1 MTHLKNLIQQFVA
14 NVHLLPSD
22 IYNILNKN
30 KNSILVINID
40 IPMCAPMQGKIIY
53 TENYFISIYSHFEKI
68 LMSVFCFHITSVNYK
83 EQEEIQAYN
92 AQKHY
97 SRHTSVKSKQK
108 RQSTNVISKQKK
120 NLASHK
126 SSAANNSK
134 KRTKQKSS
142 SKAKNQQTSKQ
153 DLSIEEQGNYVAI
166 DCEFVGVGIG
176 GAHSALAR
184 VSIVDWESNV
194 LLDTFVQV
202 SQPVT
207 DYRTFVSGIT
217 QEDIQGDNSMAPEQ
231 CIALVKRILHNKIV
245 IGHGLK
251 SDFAALDLHH
261 PWELV
266 RDTAKYEP
274 FFKKT
279 KPTSMDGTNNYYS
292 NLPKPRKLKDLAMT
306 KLNREIQKEGQAH
319 CSIEDAVAAMDLYK
333 KARTKWE
340 AVMTYKIAKTAE
352 MQNMLEY
359 ETP

>member
-1 MTHLKNLIQQFVA
+1 MKVQGTHTLYNNK
-14 NVHLLPSD
+14 PS
-22 IYNILNKN
+22 
-30 KNSILVINID
+30 V
-40 IPMCAPMQGKIIY
+40 
-53 TENYFISIYSHFEKI
+53 T
-68 LMSVFCFHITSVNYK
+68 
-83 EQEEIQAYN
+83 
-92 AQKHY
+92 
-97 SRHTSVKSKQK
+97 KSKQRK
-108 RQSTNVISKQKK
+108 NRTTSTTTSTTR
-120 NLASHK
+120 
-126 SSAANNSK
+126 SSRNESSVK
-134 KRTKQKSS
+134 KRPKKKMKQKSPS
-142 SKAKNQQTSKQ
+142 RVPKPPSNEQE
-153 DLSIEEQGNYVAI
+153 LSIEEQGNYVAI

-184 VSIVDWESNV
+184 VSIVDWDSNI

-202 SQPVT
+202 PQPVT

-217 QEDIQGDNSMAPEQ
+217 PNDIQGDSAMVPEQ

-251 SDFAALDLHH
+251 SDFMALDLHH
-261 PWELV
+261 PWQLV

-279 KPTSMDGTNNYYS
+279 KQSTPSSVSSDNYYYYS

-319 CSIEDAVAAMDLYK
+319 CSIEDAIAAMDLYK

-340 AVMTYKIAKTAE
+340 AAMTYKITKTVE
-352 MQNMLEY
+352 MENMLEY

>member
-1 MTHLKNLIQQFVA
+1 MCSVLI
-14 NVHLLPSD
+14 
-22 IYNILNKN
+22 
-30 KNSILVINID
+30 
-40 IPMCAPMQGKIIY
+40 
-53 TENYFISIYSHFEKI
+53 
-68 LMSVFCFHITSVNYK
+68 SVNYK
-83 EQEEIQAYN
+83 EQEEMKVDN
-92 AQKHY
+92 TQKQY
-97 SRHTSVKSKQK
+97 SRHTSTKSKQK
-108 RQSTNVISKQKK
+108 RPTINVISKQKK
-120 NLASHK
+120 NLASNK
-126 SSAANNSK
+126 SSAASNSK

-142 SKAKNQQTSKQ
+142 SKAQKHQTTKQ
-153 DLSIEEQGNYVAI
+153 ELSIEEQGNYVAI
-166 DCEFVGVGIG
+166 DCEFVGVGVG

-217 QEDIQGDNSMAPEQ
+217 QKDIQGDNAMAQEQ
-231 CIALVKRILHNKIV
+231 CIALVKRILHNRIV

-279 KPTSMDGTNNYYS
+279 KPTSKDGTTNYYS

-319 CSIEDAVAAMDLYK
+319 CSIEDAIAAMDLYK

-340 AVMTYKIAKTAE
+340 AVMTYKIAKTVE